1 MVSQGVS
8 LKELVFKLVVDQF
21 CGCVVIA
28 FDFIADDVLLV
39 FDLRSGIGAVEDDV
53 CQQVDGTWQVFLED
67 GSIEDGVFLVRKGVQ
82 VAAYALQ
89 TVENLQGSAP
99 VGAFE
104 GDVFTE
110 VGQSLFACFLL
121 SGTGSDADAA
131 IDHGGYGGQVDDAQA
146 V

>member
-1 MVSQGVS
+1 MEDNVGEHIDG
-8 LKELVFKLVVDQF
+8 LGEMFL
-21 CGCVVIA
+21 GG
-28 FDFIADDVLLV
+28 
-39 FDLRSGIGAVEDDV
+39 SGVEDR
-53 CQQVDGTWQVFLED
+53 
-67 GSIEDGVFLVRKGVQ
+67 VFLVRKGVQ

-131 IDHGGYGGQVDDAQA
+131 IDHGGCGGQVDDAQA